1 MAGSCSVS
9 TDFVHSEAA
18 GLCHSEPTHL
28 LATALPEMGN
38 SLQALTGC
46 FRGCSHTESMPYF

>member
-38 SLQALTGC
+38 SLQAFDRVFQRVLT
-46 FRGCSHTESMPYF
+46 H